1 MKKVILSI
9 ALFIGLGIAQI
20 SAQNVSGGIKVE
32 ANTSNFIL
40 TDMDYAKSKLG
51 IGVTV
56 GGIGIIEFN
65 DNLAFRS
72 EVLLHLKNS
81 VVENETTGGEMD
93 FQYFG
98 VEIPLYAVGQF
109 SMGNGKAFVG
119 LGPYVGVGI
128 DASYKAS
135 GMDDIN
141 LYDRSVLQRWD
152 VGAGLLLGYEL
163 SNKLQINA
171 GYKIGFIDALDTGKD
186 TGTMLNQ
193 TISLGLAFS
202 F

>member
-1 MKKVILSI
+1 MKRIILSV
-9 ALFIGLGIAQI
+9 ALIIGLGIAKI
-20 SAQNVSGGIKVE
+20 SAQTVTGGIKVE

-40 TDMDYAKSKLG
+40 SDLDNVESKLG

-56 GGIGIIEFN
+56 GGIGIVEFS

-81 VVENETTGGEMD
+81 TIENKGGGEMD

-109 SMGNGKAFVG
+109 GMGNGKAFVG
-119 LGPYVGVGI
+119 VGPYVGVGI
-128 DASYKAS
+128 DARYKSS
-135 GMDDIN
+135 GDKDIV
-141 LYDRSVLQRWD
+141 LYDNSVFQRWD

-186 TGTMLNQ
+186 NATMLNQ
-193 TISLGLAFS
+193 TISVGLAFS

>member
-1 MKKVILSI
+1 MKRIILSI
-9 ALFIGLGIAQI
+9 ALIIGLGIAKI
-20 SAQNVSGGIKVE
+20 NAQTVTGGIKVE

-40 TDMDYAKSKLG
+40 SDLDNVESKLG

-56 GGIGIIEFN
+56 GGFGIIEFN

-81 VVENETTGGEMD
+81 SIENKAAGDMD

-109 SMGNGKAFVG
+109 GMGNGKAFVG
-119 LGPYVGVGI
+119 VGPYVGIGI
-128 DASYKAS
+128 DARYKAS
-135 GMDDIN
+135 GEKDIK
-141 LYDRSVLQRWD
+141 LYDNSVLQRWD

-186 TGTMLNQ
+186 NATMLNQ
-193 TISLGLAFS
+193 AISLGLAFS